1 MGAFLLVHKKNSKDE
16 DFLKKFPA
24 SIEIFTTKIKLNF
37 SVTYDLG
44 NYNLYL
50 FSKRFYSAK
59 NFLAYQNG
67 DFIAATGSLFYK
79 GESGLSGLN
88 SLYYDY
94 QSGIKIENHCR
105 GHYCVILKVGEETFI
120 FRDFFGLYPVY
131 HSTDFSIISSSFL
144 ANAMLIPA
152 VSISKIELFEYLLNG
167 FWYSNQ
173 TLFTEIKLLEEG
185 GMLNINTKA
194 RRGFNPEH
202 VSVSKLSCDNL
213 ISAISSNL
221 ISHFSTLINAFG
233 KVRFG
238 LSGGYDSRLML
249 ASLLH
254 IGIIPELYVNGTP
267 GSTDIKC
274 AKDIAEGL
282 GISIKEI
289 HFYEEYETA
298 SERTEE
304 FFMNRFYHFDGLGT
318 SGIFDNYSDLE
329 YILENPFHEVALLNG
344 AGGEIFREA
353 WNIPNRNIK
362 LETFVK
368 SRYDKPE
375 LRDILRGYSR
385 QEYFENLINKIKKTS
400 GIRFSDISRTQVELL
415 HINRYKAIHFILSTH
430 QQLCPF
436 ILPFY
441 EPDLIFQS
449 LEVPVKLKYNARLN
463 KDLMKK
469 IYPQVASYKS
479 AYGYSFTEP
488 VPIKFR
494 TKEYIQTN
502 IPLKLRPLMKSFIK
516 SKKLPVNKF
525 GNDLLNK
532 EIVIKILP
540 QKDRHIDNYI
550 DTDKIISRNILSRSL
565 TVEFLLQQLQANK

>member
-1 MGAFLLVHKKNSKDE
+1 MGAFLLVHKKNLKDE
-16 DFLKKFPA
+16 NFLKKFPA
-24 SIEIFTTKIKLNF
+24 VNEIFAGKIKLDL

-44 NYNLYL
+44 DYNLYL
-50 FSKRFYSAK
+50 FSKRFYSDK
-59 NFLAYQNG
+59 NYLILQNV
-67 DFIAATGSLFYK
+67 DFISTTGSLFYK
-79 GESGLSGLN
+79 GESGISGLS
-88 SLYYDY
+88 SLYYDFRN
-94 QSGIKIENHCR
+94 GIKIENHCR

-120 FRDFFGLYPVY
+120 FRDFLGLYPVY

-144 ANAMLIPA
+144 INAILIPS
-152 VSISKIELFEYLLNG
+152 VTISKDELFEYLLNG
-167 FWYSNQ
+167 FWYNNQ

-185 GMLNINTKA
+185 GILNINTKG
-194 RRGFNPEH
+194 RQRFNPEYVT
-202 VSVSKLSCDNL
+202 VSGISYDKL
-213 ISAISSNL
+213 ISVISSNL
-221 ISHFSTLINAFG
+221 IAHFSSLVNAFG
-233 KVRFG
+233 KVRSG

-254 IGIIPELYVNGTP
+254 IGNIPDLYVNGTP

-274 AKDIAEGL
+274 AKNIAEGL

-289 HFYEEYETA
+289 HFYEQYEKA
-298 SERTEE
+298 SENTEE
-304 FFMNRFYHFDGLGT
+304 LFLNRFYHFDGLGT

-329 YILENPFHEVALLNG
+329 YILEHPFREVALLNG
-344 AGGEIFREA
+344 AGGEIYREA
-353 WNIPNRNIK
+353 WNIPNRNMKI
-362 LETFVK
+362 ETFVK
-368 SRYDKPE
+368 ARYDKPE

-385 QEYFENLINKIKKTS
+385 QEYFENLLNKIKKTS

-441 EPDLIFQS
+441 ESDLIFQS

-463 KDLMKK
+463 KDLIKS
-469 IYPQVASYKS
+469 IYPQVASFKS
-479 AYGYSFTEP
+479 AYGYSFNEP

-502 IPLKLRPLMKSFIK
+502 IPLKLRPLMKSFVK
-516 SKKLPVNKF
+516 SKKLPVKKF
-525 GNDLLNK
+525 GTDLLDK
-532 EIVIKILP
+532 EIVTKILP
-540 QKDRHIDNYI
+540 QKDKYIDNYI